1 VNEVDVRDAGRFLN
15 RKEPTVLTA
24 SAATH
29 RTDGQLITL
38 EGYESLRSELATL
51 VTTSRPDL
59 AQRLREARADGRD
72 PAENGELMEAMQES
86 QRLQQRISALEAR
99 IAVARVAGPAQPDGV
114 AEIGTRVH
122 LRGQAEGVIHYDL
135 VGDGEADPVRYRISV
150 SSPVGQA
157 VRGRRVG
164 EVFEVRT
171 PKRRLRFEVLA
182 VEPYD
187 TQAALPEA
195 A

>member
-1 VNEVDVRDAGRFLN
+1 M
-15 RKEPTVLTA
+15 LTA
-24 SAATH
+24 NAVTNRA
-29 RTDGQLITL
+29 DGQLMTQ

-51 VTTSRPDL
+51 ITTSRPEL
-59 AQRLREARADGRD
+59 AERLREARADGRD
-72 PAENGELMEAMQES
+72 PVENGELMEAMQES
-86 QRLQQRISALEAR
+86 QRLDQRVSALEAR
-99 IAVARVAGPAQPDGV
+99 LAVVRVAEPAQADGV

-122 LRGQAEGVIHYDL
+122 LRSQVEGVLQYDL
-135 VGDGEADPVRYRISV
+135 VGDGEADPVRYRISI

-182 VEPYD
+182 VEPFD
-187 TQAALPEA
+187 TRAALAEA